1 MMQERANISKGQLIG
16 IAITLSLAIITS
28 WVTMTQR
35 VKALEVGTDIRLKQL
50 EKQVSI
56 NESYYREILK
66 EIQDIR
72 VALENKENRK

>member
-16 IAITLSLAIITS
+16 IAITLTLAIITS

>member
-1 MMQERANISKGQLIG
+1 MMQERANISKEQLMG
-16 IAITLSLAIITS
+16 IAITLLFAIVTS

-50 EKQVSI
+50 EQQVSI

-66 EIQDIR
+66 EIQDIC

>member
-16 IAITLSLAIITS
+16 IAITLTLAIITS
-28 WVTMTQR
+28 WVTMTQG